1 MKDFTRLFDILKYQ
15 EQKYPRFDCLNY
27 KYNGKWR
34 NYSTAEVNEIVDKV
48 SKGFIKAGIVPGD
61 TVAIISN
68 NRPEWNFVDNGMLQI
83 GAVNVPIYPTISKDE
98 YEYIFDDAKIKMVFV
113 ADKELFDKISAIKDR
128 LPSLQKIYSFDK
140 VDGCENWETFL
151 KEGEDLDMVEVMN
164 RSNEIKPEDLATIIY
179 TSGTTGQ
186 PKGVMISHFNI
197 VSNIKAVLT
206 ILPLTKENIALSFL
220 PLCHIFER
228 VVVYTYF
235 ATGTGCY
242 YAESLETLTDDLKD
256 VKPHFFSTVPR
267 LLEKVYDKIV
277 SKGMELTGLKK
288 KLFFWA
294 LDIATNEYHED
305 YKPGIRFKIAD
316 KLIFS
321 KWREALGGNVI
332 GIVTGAAALQE
343 RLGRVF
349 SAAGIQIREGYG
361 QTESAV
367 VITVNRFEPG
377 GYKFGTVG
385 TVVPGVEMKFADNGE
400 ILCKGPSVMMGYFN
414 KPEETAATIDA
425 DGWLHTGDVGTLV
438 DGKFLKITDRVKAL
452 FKTSG
457 GKYVAPQVIEEK
469 MKESRF
475 VEQIIILGENE
486 KFVSALIL
494 PSFLNL
500 EEWCQK
506 HALDHSSRE
515 KMLQFPEVL
524 ALFKAEVEGLNEAF
538 GKVEKV
544 KKFELIVDE
553 WSIDSGELTPTMKV
567 KRKVVLDKYSDLIAS
582 MYNV

>member
-113 ADKELFDKISAIKDR
+113 ADKGLFDKISAIKDR

>member
-34 NYSTAEVNEIVDKV
+34 NFSTVEVNEIIDKV
-48 SKGFIKAGIVPGD
+48 SKGFIKAGIKVGD
-61 TVAIISN
+61 KVAIISN
-68 NRPEWNFVDNGMLQI
+68 NRPEWNMIDNGMMQI
-83 GAVNVPIYPTISKDE
+83 GAVNVPIYPTISKEE
-98 YEYIFDDAKIKMVFV
+98 YEYIFNNAEIKMVFV
-113 ADKELFDKISAIKDR
+113 ADKNLYDKIDAIKSKVPT
-128 LPSLQKIYSFDK
+128 LEKIYSFDK
-140 VDGCENWETFL
+140 LDCCENWETFL
-151 KEGEDLDMVEVMN
+151 KEGEDVDDVDVQN
-164 RSNEIKPEDLATIIY
+164 RAQAVKGEDLATIIY

-197 VSNIKAVLT
+197 VSNIKSVLT
-206 ILPLTKENIALSFL
+206 LLPLSKENIALSFL

-228 VVVYTYF
+228 VVTYTYF
-235 ATGTGCY
+235 ASGTGCY
-242 YAESLETLTDDLKD
+242 YAESLETLSDDLKE

-267 LLEKVYDKIV
+267 LLEKVYDKII

-305 YKPGIRFKIAD
+305 YKPGLKFKIAD

-343 RLGRVF
+343 RLARVF
-349 SAAGIQIREGYG
+349 SAAGIAIREGYG

-377 GYKFGTVG
+377 GYKFGSVG
-385 TVVPGVEMKFADNGE
+385 MVLPGVDIKFADNGE
-400 ILCKGPSVMMGYFN
+400 ILCKGPSVMMGYYKN
-414 KPEETAATIDA
+414 QEETDKTIDA
-425 DGWLHTGDVGTLV
+425 DGWLHTGDVGSLV

-475 VEQIIILGENE
+475 VEQIIVLGENE
-486 KFVSALIL
+486 KFVSALIV

-506 HALDHSSRE
+506 NALDHSSKE
-515 KMLQFPEVL
+515 KMVKSPEAL
-524 ALFKAEVEGLNEAF
+524 ALMKEEVERLNETF

-544 KKFELIVDE
+544 KKFELMVDE
-553 WSIDSGELTPTMKV
+553 WSVDTGELTPTMKV
-567 KRKVVLDKYSDLIAS
+567 KRKVVIEQYKDLIAA